1 MGLLEDWVSGLN
13 QRFTKPSARKKA
25 REFES
30 HILRQKTKSG
40 SDAKIWS
47 ARSAVCSEFPP
58 KNPESE
64 RVRHAERGSKSTVR
78 SLIKKF
84 EPTFLNK

>member
-1 MGLLEDWVSGLN
+1 MSGLN
-13 QRFTKPSARKKA
+13 QQFTKLSNLYRF

-30 HILRQKTKSG
+30 HRLRQKTKSG
-40 SDAKIWS
+40 SEAKIWS

-58 KNPESE
+58 KSPESK